1 MEELLV
7 RLKNEKSKEK
17 AFKELIQQYQRSLYF
32 HVRKYVN
39 NHDDANDI
47 LQNTFI
53 KVWKGI
59 DNFRGDCSVYSWL
72 YKIAGNEALT
82 YISKNKKYIALEISS
97 VDINSKISNNTDNA
111 HTIEQKLEKA
121 LALLPEKQKQ
131 VFILRYY
138 DEMPYEQMS
147 EVLETSV
154 GALKASYH
162 HAVKKIEEIIL
173 SF

>member
-1 MEELLV
+1 MEDLAIQ
-7 RLKNEKSKEK
+7 LKNAKSKEL
-17 AFKELIQQYQRSLYF
+17 AFKQLIQQYQKPLYF
-32 HVRKYVN
+32 HVRKYVQC
-39 NHDDANDI
+39 HDDANDI

-59 DNFRGDCSVYSWL
+59 ENFRGDCSLFSWL
-72 YKIAGNEALT
+72 YKIAGNEAIT
-82 YISKNKKYIALEISS
+82 FINKNKKHIAENIENSIVYEKSNVL
-97 VDINSKISNNTDNA
+97 VDDATI
-111 HTIEQKLEKA
+111 IEQKLNVA
-121 LALLPEKQKQ
+121 LAQLPEKQKQ

-147 EVLETSV
+147 QILETSV

-173 SF
+173 SI